1 MNSIIIVKKN
11 KKLIYKYYK
20 IKINLQTWVSFE
32 YFIHKYIRAT
42 INI

>member
-20 IKINLQTWVSFE
+20 IKINLQTE
-32 YFIHKYIRAT
+32 YHLSILY
-42 INI
+42 INIFELP